1 MGARADNAQ
10 CKVGHP
16 RGAED
21 HEGGAEVPTNGPR
34 KTTAAADL
42 RVVPFATQML
52 WDALQPASFLRT
64 GQPRYG
70 GLCPHHRNRRATPR
84 LQ

>member
-1 MGARADNAQ
+1 MLSA
-10 CKVGHP
+10 KVGHP

-34 KTTAAADL
+34 KTTAAADH

-52 WDALQPASFLRT
+52 WHALQPASFLRT
-64 GQPRYG
+64 GQPRYRDAWARPASFIEAG
-70 GLCPHHRNRRATPR
+70 FNEEG
-84 LQ
+84 